1 MVGLQPANVRDVIE
15 RATEQRPQLYG
26 RAEFVHPEFREAL
39 LRVAGEGGAI
49 NGRRL
54 GKWIGSH
61 QNRIVGGLRL
71 INAGVSAGF
80 TRWQLEHAEPGT
92 APINDG
98 SETLRSRADA

>member
-1 MVGLQPANVRDVIE
+1 
-15 RATEQRPQLYG
+15 G

-61 QNRIVGGLRL
+61 RSRIVGGLRL
-71 INAGVSAGF
+71 VNAGVSAGH
-80 TRWQLEHAEPGT
+80 TRWQLEHAT
-92 APINDG
+92 SNAAPVNDG